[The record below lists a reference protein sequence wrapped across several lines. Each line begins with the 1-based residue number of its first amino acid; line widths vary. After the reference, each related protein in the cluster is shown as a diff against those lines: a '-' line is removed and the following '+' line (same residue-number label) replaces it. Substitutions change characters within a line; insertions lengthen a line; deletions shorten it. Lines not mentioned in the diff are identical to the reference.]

1 MNSKTVVAILTAV
14 TAMVGAAIDII
25 NNNTNND

>member
-14 TAMVGAAIDII
+14 TAMVGAVVDII
-25 NNNTNND
+25 NNKDND